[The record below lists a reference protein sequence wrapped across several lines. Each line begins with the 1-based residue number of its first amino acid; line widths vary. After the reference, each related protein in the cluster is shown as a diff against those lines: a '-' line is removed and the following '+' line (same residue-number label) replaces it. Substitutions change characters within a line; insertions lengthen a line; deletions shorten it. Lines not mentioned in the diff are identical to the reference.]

1 MPDIEAA
8 GGGSGG
14 ALAAMLTLP
23 QENVST
29 HVATLQLWAV
39 FMLAVIVTAVV
50 AFWLGFLVGVRR
62 RRAGRRRDADEE

>member
-1 MPDIEAA
+1 
-8 GGGSGG
+8 
-14 ALAAMLTLP
+14 MLTLP

-50 AFWLGFLVGVRR
+50 AFWLGFLAGARR
-62 RRAGRRRDADEE
+62 RRGKRGADDNGGGPGL